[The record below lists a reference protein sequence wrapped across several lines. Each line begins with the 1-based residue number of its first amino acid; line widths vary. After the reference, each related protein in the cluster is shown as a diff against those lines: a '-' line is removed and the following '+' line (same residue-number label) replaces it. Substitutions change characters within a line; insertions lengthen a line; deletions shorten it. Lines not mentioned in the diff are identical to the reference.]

1 MVKFKAT
8 VEASKPIS
16 EDPVMDFTM
25 CVLNSVTVTHIQHLV
40 AKTHAIHI
48 ALGEFYGEVGDL
60 IDSFVESFQG
70 KYGLLTNFP
79 STYAVPSASDPI
91 SYLTGLKQEVEY
103 YRQANGFPQDSELQ
117 NEVDN
122 IANLINSTLNKLKHY
137 K

>member
-8 VEASKPIS
+8 VEATRPIS
-16 EDPVMDFTM
+16 ADPVMDFTM

-40 AKTHAIHI
+40 AKTYAVHV

-79 STYAVPSASDPI
+79 TSYSVPSMEPI
-91 SYLTGLKQEVEY
+91 PYLESLKQEVQY

>member
-8 VEASKPIS
+8 VEATRIPSQ
-16 EDPVMDFTM
+16 DPVMDFTM

-40 AKTHAIHI
+40 AKTYAIHV

-70 KYGLLTNFP
+70 KYGLLTSFP
-79 STYAVPSASDPI
+79 TNYAVPSMEPI
-91 SYLTGLKQEVEY
+91 PYLESLKQEVEY
-103 YRQANGFPQDSELQ
+103 YRQAKGFPQDSELQ